1 MTRSETPLPESRGQ
15 WIRDI
20 CEGLGGLFQRSGALG
35 IGRLSDE
42 LGDPNLL
49 RALLIMRIA
58 VLQGRGRPALESL
71 TPLMGSPVFTSP
83 EPSTDELSELVTNV
97 HRRME
102 QDGVT
107 GWVLLLGLG
116 LRIES
121 PESTYRLLLCAW
133 AGQRAAMVSESQV
146 GRELKRYWAL
156 ENLETDDL
164 VVPHSLAPPPV
175 YLEIHSRLRVH
186 IESDHQAANLVAL
199 SLIKTG
205 GTFHDR
211 WLNGFPAY
219 KADHLRLLG
228 SDKAQCDGSLAY
240 LRTVI
245 ERLDSAH
252 ELRPIAIRAVALVE
266 EQLAHVSAAIESLS
280 PPERDLLRPRSAEQS
295 FRDGCV
301 LTFLNWPLDRTAHT
315 QYPGLQTVHGT
326 WGPVPWWSLTARHS
340 DEVEATIASRDE
352 GVLPLSVEMDPAEP
366 NLLTLVCRKPRTE
379 TPGLLAQFAFDLSH
393 PVHVCEL
400 LLLSRRD
407 GVPIDLYVESGDEWD
422 HDADYVGTL
431 RAPIGPELAQF
442 ITDIATEALAQMVP
456 TSRSQGY
463 DIHDGIPVL
472 TEALQRT
479 GSRRLVGGYSAP
491 HRIAVASYQGKAGAL
506 RSLNADPPV
515 SMAGFARHE
524 RKAPPGQGDQAVG
537 TLGKDP
543 REVGFVYVQRNPAFP
558 EMLKIGYT
566 EQLAEDRARAL
577 SGTSV
582 PYPFEV
588 LFRVST
594 ARASKVERAVHR
606 LLAAHRVS
614 ANREFFRVSL
624 DVAKNVIHHCQQ
636 AVTGIHTWES
646 LPTVHRLRAG
656 DRVALPL
663 QAGQVFALTARPDLF
678 SNSADVLDL
687 WQAHSDD
694 DLLEIHAT
702 HKPGHVAGL
711 SDNDPGGET
720 DPVPFLNRDGTACN
734 RLLMGRERLV
744 AGDRL
749 VWLSDREGPDDCRS
763 VVFEADGFCQVTYR
777 TSSPQFHPSGMP
789 LLLNALEV
797 DPTPAMGEHMRA
809 ALALPAPRTWAPRS
823 PQPDE
828 EWAGYATDP
837 QPPEYWLPQLEQR
850 KRRAP

>member
-1 MTRSETPLPESRGQ
+1 
-15 WIRDI
+15 
-20 CEGLGGLFQRSGALG
+20 
-35 IGRLSDE
+35 
-42 LGDPNLL
+42 
-49 RALLIMRIA
+49 MRIA
-58 VLQGRGRPALESL
+58 VLQGRGQPASQSL
-71 TPLMGSPVFTSP
+71 TPLIGSPMFTGP
-83 EPSTDELSELVTNV
+83 EPSPDELSELVKNV

-102 QDGVT
+102 QDGVA

-116 LRIES
+116 LRVES
-121 PESTYRLLLCAW
+121 PENTYRLLLCAW

-146 GRELKRYWAL
+146 RRELKRYWAL
-156 ENLETDDL
+156 EDLETADL
-164 VVPHSLAPPPV
+164 VAPRSLAPLPV
-175 YLEIHSRLRVH
+175 YLDIHSRLRVH
-186 IESDHQAANLVAL
+186 SDSDHQAANFVAL

-205 GTFHDR
+205 ATHDR

-245 ERLDSAH
+245 ERLDSDH
-252 ELRPIAIRAVALVE
+252 ELRPIAIRAVVLVE
-266 EQLAHVSAAIESLS
+266 EQLAHVSAAIESLG
-280 PPERDLLRPRSAEQS
+280 PTEQDLLRPRSAEQS

-301 LTFLNWPLDRTAHT
+301 LTFLNWSLDREAHT
-315 QYPGLQTVHGT
+315 HHPDLQAVHGT
-326 WGPVPWWSLTARHS
+326 WGPVSWWSLTARHS

-352 GVLPLSVEMDPAEP
+352 GVLPVSIEMDPAEP
-366 NLLTLVCRKPRTE
+366 TLLTLVCRKPRTE
-379 TPGLLAQFAFDLSH
+379 TPGLLAQFVFDLAN
-393 PVHVCEL
+393 PVHACEL

-407 GVPIDLYVESGDEWD
+407 GVPIDLYVESSDEWD
-422 HDADYVGTL
+422 HDKEHVGTL
-431 RAPIGPELAQF
+431 YAPMGPELAQF
-442 ITDIATEALAQMVP
+442 ITEIATESLAQIVP
-456 TSRSQGY
+456 TSRSQRY
-463 DIHDGIPVL
+463 DIHEGIPAL

-479 GSRRLVGGYSAP
+479 GRGLVGDYSAP

-506 RSLNADPPV
+506 RSLNTDPPV
-515 SMAGFARHE
+515 SMDGFTRHKRKGTPSRGDEAAAR
-524 RKAPPGQGDQAVG
+524 
-537 TLGKDP
+537 TLGTAP
-543 REVGFVYVQRNPAFP
+543 REIGFVYVQRNPAFP
-558 EMLKIGYT
+558 DMLKIGYT

-577 SGTSV
+577 SDTSV

-588 LFRVST
+588 LFRVTT
-594 ARASKVERAVHR
+594 ARAPEVERAVHR
-606 LLAAHRVS
+606 LLAGHRVS

-624 DVAKNVIHHCQQ
+624 DVAKRAIHHCQQ
-636 AVTGIHTWES
+636 VVTGIRTWGS
-646 LPTVHRLRAG
+646 LPAVHRLRAG

-663 QAGQVFALTARPDLF
+663 QAGQVFALTARPDFF
-678 SNSADVLDL
+678 SDSADVLDL

-702 HKPGHVAGL
+702 HDPGHVAGL

-720 DPVPFLNRDGTACN
+720 DPVPFLDREGTAHN

-749 VWLSDREGPDDCRS
+749 VWLSDREGPDNCRS

-777 TSSPQFHPSGMP
+777 TSSPQFHSSGIP

-797 DPTPAMGEHMRA
+797 DPTPAMGKHVRA

-828 EWAGYATDP
+828 EWAGYATHP
-837 QPPEYWLPQLEQR
+837 QPPEYWLPQLGQR
-850 KRRAP
+850 TRRAP